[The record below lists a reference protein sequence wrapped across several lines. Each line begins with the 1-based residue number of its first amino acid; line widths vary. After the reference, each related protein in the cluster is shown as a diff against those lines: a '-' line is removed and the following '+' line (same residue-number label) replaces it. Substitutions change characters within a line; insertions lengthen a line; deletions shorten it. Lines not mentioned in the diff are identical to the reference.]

1 MLRALPLIAQCHAAD
16 EEQGGEPNWQSDSA
30 GQTLGHPTTL
40 SVSESRLQFKSQHYR
55 LLTAS
60 SLGYLYWLNI
70 QG

>member
-40 SVSESRLQFKSQHYR
+40 SVSESRDFNSNPSTTVY
-55 LLTAS
+55 
-60 SLGYLYWLNI
+60 
-70 QG
+70 